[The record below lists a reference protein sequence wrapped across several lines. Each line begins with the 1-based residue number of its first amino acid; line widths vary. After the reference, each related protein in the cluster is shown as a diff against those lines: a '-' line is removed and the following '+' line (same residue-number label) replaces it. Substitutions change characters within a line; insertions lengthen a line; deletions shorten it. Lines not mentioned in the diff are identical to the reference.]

1 MNQFDPKHYYFSR
14 YDPFKYAM
22 WEESIELKPMKGEF
36 IIGSLTLIL
45 AFVAIGSV
53 LFLN

>member
-1 MNQFDPKHYYFSR
+1 MNQFDPKHYYYSR

-22 WEESIELKPMKGEF
+22 WEESKPMKGEF

-45 AFVAIGSV
+45 TFVAIGSV